1 MTHDVSASIMRSLIF
16 GEGNMTLPAV
26 APAAAAASEDEF
38 KVRVDDE
45 EQAITQETEIE
56 VPAPAERDFPNVFYD
71 PTTSQIMVDPVVN
84 PEGDSFEKSSIADTT
99 SVGYYPN
106 RGLQLIIQRETEL
119 GSDTLRGS
127 LRRIDEAMQIGWGR
141 WLDKSASGGPSS
153 RYRPLPE
160 SFYCPITCDLMADP
174 TIEPEGNSYER
185 EAIESWVRVN
195 SMSPL
200 TRHPLTVGALRPNNA
215 LYELIQI
222 EKGRTDESIHP
233 SIQQWKESTAV
244 TSRRLLTDQRENDNT
259 ASPPS
264 AYLASLDQPPRQS
277 AYLASL
283 DQPPPPR
290 QSAYLAS
297 LDQPPS
303 LFATYQQP
311 SVVEFREQRRRR
323 RRLFWYCLLL
333 MICFFVVIFSNGPFL
348 PIFVVYTILC
358 MCLLHPCFTGT
369 WLSYTTG

>member
-1 MTHDVSASIMRSLIF
+1 MM
-16 GEGNMTLPAV
+16 LPAAAEPA

-45 EQAITQETEIE
+45 EQAITEENEIE

-99 SVGYYPN
+99 SVAYYPN
-106 RGLQLIIQRETEL
+106 RGLQSIIQRETEL
-119 GSDTLRGS
+119 ASDSLRGS
-127 LRRIDEAMQIGWGR
+127 LRRIDEALQIGWGR

-153 RYRPLPE
+153 RYRPLPD

-185 EAIESWVRVN
+185 EAIESWIRVN

-200 TRHPLTVGALRPNNA
+200 TRNPLTVCSLRPNNA
-215 LYELIQI
+215 LYELIQD
-222 EKGRTDESIHP
+222 EKRRTDESIHP
-233 SIQQWKESTAV
+233 SIRQWKESTAV

-264 AYLASLDQPPRQS
+264 AYLASLDQPPQS
-277 AYLASL
+277 RA
-283 DQPPPPR
+283 
-290 QSAYLAS
+290 
-297 LDQPPS
+297 
-303 LFATYQQP
+303 ATNYP
-311 SVVEFREQRRRR
+311 TSVAEYREQIRRQRRRS
-323 RRLFWYCLLL
+323 WYCLLL
-333 MICFFVVIFSNGPFL
+333 MVCAIVAFFLNTPYGP
-348 PIFVVYTILC
+348 ILLGLVLLC
-358 MCLLHPCFTGT
+358 LCLLRHCSNRTP
-369 WLSYTTG
+369 